1 MGPPHGRKGPD
12 DRRMGP
18 PHGRMGPDRRP
29 QERERGR
36 SAEKERKKLNKQKKM
51 RRHGGRDTRAAK
63 FTVAI
68 I

>member
-1 MGPPHGRKGPD
+1 
-12 DRRMGP
+12 MGP

-36 SAEKERKKLNKQKKM
+36 HAGKERQKKLNKQKKM

-63 FTVAI
+63 FTIAI